1 MDIESTL
8 TSWSDNTWPD
18 YSPDQ
23 ILPGLFQGGTQDEEV
38 LGFAAPTGHYA
49 RLDHRGGVTY
59 PGFPFGLVVTLDAN
73 AQPVWFREA
82 VLRPYYYAVR
92 CRFGE

>member
-38 LGFAAPTGHYA
+38 LGFPDGPIKCDDALEAIDPAQLAHQFMRRSLACATV
-49 RLDHRGGVTY
+49 L
-59 PGFPFGLVVTLDAN
+59 PLV
-73 AQPVWFREA
+73 
-82 VLRPYYYAVR
+82 
-92 CRFGE
+92 